1 VKNAVMLVLV
11 AALVAGVI
19 GNVAERQIYGPTA
32 SERAAAARAQAAIKA
47 KDQAAYDRATKDA
60 AVDIGTRE
68 FLWTMI
74 PPLLIGGIGGFL
86 IYRRWPTRSAVG

>member
-1 VKNAVMLVLV
+1 VKNVVLLVLV

-19 GNVAERQIYGPTA
+19 GNIAQRQIYGPTA
-32 SERAAAARAQAAIKA
+32 TERAAQARIKA
-47 KDQAAYDRATKDA
+47 AVKAQDQAAYDRATKDE

-74 PPLLIGGIGGFL
+74 PPLLIGIVGGFV
-86 IYRRWPTRSAVG
+86 IYRRWPSAQAVS